1 MSKSFSRFGHSIPS
15 IGLGTWELNG
25 QECRRVVR
33 QALELGYRHIDTAS
47 MYENESEVGSG
58 IVDSNVERS
67 DIFLTTK
74 INTIGWTAS
83 QDRIIDKIKFHLLG
97 SYPSLSVL
105 KNENILDEFDQ
116 SLSDLKTDYVDLL
129 LIHWPAFSTNLGDI
143 LEIMYQIKESQK
155 AKAIGVANFNSN
167 LLGECKQ
174 LGYEDIYCNQVEY
187 HPFLSQE
194 ILLKKMNEMDV
205 IPVAYCP
212 ICRGDVAKDSVIIE
226 LSEKY
231 NKTPAQVTLRWIVQ
245 QQVVAIPKTAKLE
258 RLKEN
263 IDIYDFE
270 IDDYDMTRIHSLA
283 RDQRLVPNLQSTALQ
298 YPWD

>member
-1 MSKSFSRFGHSIPS
+1 MKSESDKYMNKSFTKSGFTIPS
-15 IGLGTWELNG
+15 IGLGTWELRG
-25 QECRRVVR
+25 RKCTKVVR
-33 QALELGYRHIDTAS
+33 KSLELGYRHIDTAA

-58 IVDSNVERS
+58 IVDSGVDRKE
-67 DIFLTTK
+67 IFLTTK
-74 INTIGWTAS
+74 INTIEVNNEGIVDA
-83 QDRIIDKIKFHLLG
+83 FH
-97 SYPSLSVL
+97 
-105 KNENILDEFDQ
+105 K

-129 LIHWPAFSTNLGDI
+129 LIHWPAFSTNLGDM
-143 LEIMYQIKESQK
+143 LEIMYGIKESQK
-155 AKAIGVANFNSN
+155 ARSIGVSNFNTT
-167 LLGECKQ
+167 LLNECTR
-174 LGYEDIYCNQVEY
+174 LGFEDIYCNQVEY

-231 NKTPAQVTLRWIVQ
+231 NKTPAQVTLRWVVQ
-245 QQVVAIPKTAKLE
+245 QQSVAIPKSAKKR

-270 IDDYDMTRIHSLA
+270 IDDQDMTRIHSLA
-283 RDQRLVPNLQSTALQ
+283 RGQRQVPNLETNPLLGA
-298 YPWD
+298 WD

>member
-1 MSKSFSRFGHSIPS
+1 MSRSFSKSGLSIPS
-15 IGLGTWELNG
+15 IGLGTWELRG
-25 QECRRVVR
+25 QECKRVVR
-33 QALELGYRHIDTAS
+33 EALELGYRHIDTAA

-58 IVDSNVERS
+58 IVDSGVDRKE
-67 DIFLTTK
+67 IFLTTK
-74 INTIGWTAS
+74 INTIEVNNEGIVDA
-83 QDRIIDKIKFHLLG
+83 FH
-97 SYPSLSVL
+97 
-105 KNENILDEFDQ
+105 K

-129 LIHWPAFSTNLGDI
+129 LIHWPTFSTNLGDM
-143 LEIMYQIKESQK
+143 LEIMYGIKESQK
-155 AKAIGVANFNSN
+155 ARAIGVSNFNST
-167 LLGECKQ
+167 LLNECAR
-174 LGYEDIYCNQVEY
+174 LGFEDIYCNQVEY

-231 NKTPAQVTLRWIVQ
+231 NKTPAQVTLKWLIQ
-245 QQVVAIPKTAKLE
+245 QQSVAIPKTAKLE

-270 IDDYDMTRIHSLA
+270 IDDQDMTRIHSLA
-283 RDQRLVPNLQSTALQ
+283 RDQRLVPNLESTALM

>member
-1 MSKSFSRFGHSIPS
+1 MSRNFSKSGLSIPS
-15 IGLGTWELNG
+15 IGLGTWELRG

-33 QALELGYRHIDTAS
+33 EALELGYRHIDTAA

-58 IVDSNVERS
+58 LVDSGVNRS
-67 DIFLTTK
+67 DVFLTTK

-83 QDRIIDKIKFHLLG
+83 QNRKTVIR
-97 SYPSLSVL
+97 
-105 KNENILDEFDQ
+105 NENIIDEFNQ

-129 LIHWPAFSTNLGDI
+129 LIHWPAFGTSLGDM
-143 LEIMYQIKESQK
+143 LEVMYGIKESHK

-167 LLGECKQ
+167 LLSECER
-174 LGYEDIYCNQVEY
+174 LGYKDIFCDQVEY

-194 ILLKKMNEMDV
+194 ILLKKMKEMNV

-245 QQVVAIPKTAKLE
+245 QQAVAIPKTAKLE

-270 IDDYDMTRIHSLA
+270 IDTKDMTRIHSLA
-283 RDQRLVPNLQSTALQ
+283 RNQRLVPNLESTALV

>member
-1 MSKSFSRFGHSIPS
+1 MSRSFSKSGLPIPS
-15 IGLGTWELNG
+15 IGLGTWELRG
-25 QECRRVVR
+25 QECKRVVR
-33 QALELGYRHIDTAS
+33 EALELGYRHIDTAA

-58 IVDSNVERS
+58 IVDSGVDRKEV
-67 DIFLTTK
+67 FLTTK
-74 INTIGWTAS
+74 INTIEVNNEGIVDA
-83 QDRIIDKIKFHLLG
+83 FH
-97 SYPSLSVL
+97 
-105 KNENILDEFDQ
+105 K

-129 LIHWPAFSTNLGDI
+129 LIHWPAFSTNLGDM
-143 LEIMYQIKESQK
+143 LEIMYGIKESQK
-155 AKAIGVANFNSN
+155 ARAIGVSNFNST
-167 LLGECKQ
+167 LLNECAR
-174 LGYEDIYCNQVEY
+174 LGFEDIYCNQVEY

-231 NKTPAQVTLRWIVQ
+231 NKTPAQVTLRWIIQ
-245 QQVVAIPKTAKLE
+245 QQSVAIPKSAKKR

-270 IDDYDMTRIHSLA
+270 INDLDMERIHSLA
-283 RDQRLVPNLQSTALQ
+283 RAQRLVPNLDTNPLLGA
-298 YPWD
+298 WD

>member
-1 MSKSFSRFGHSIPS
+1 MSRSFSKSGLSIPS
-15 IGLGTWELNG
+15 IGLGTWELRG

-33 QALELGYRHIDTAS
+33 EALELGYRHIDTAA

-58 IVDSNVERS
+58 IVDSGVDRKEV
-67 DIFLTTK
+67 FLTTK
-74 INTIGWTAS
+74 INTIEVNNEGIVDA
-83 QDRIIDKIKFHLLG
+83 FH
-97 SYPSLSVL
+97 
-105 KNENILDEFDQ
+105 K

-129 LIHWPAFSTNLGDI
+129 LIHWPAFSTNLGDM
-143 LEIMYQIKESQK
+143 LEIMYGIKESQK
-155 AKAIGVANFNSN
+155 ARAIGVSNFNST
-167 LLGECKQ
+167 LLNECAR
-174 LGYEDIYCNQVEY
+174 LGFEDIFCNQVEY

-194 ILLKKMNEMDV
+194 ILLKKMSEMDV

-231 NKTPAQVTLRWIVQ
+231 NKTPAQVTLRWVIQ
-245 QQVVAIPKTAKLE
+245 QQSVAIPKSAKKR

-270 IDDYDMTRIHSLA
+270 IDDQDMDRIHSLA
-283 RDQRLVPNLQSTALQ
+283 RGQRLVPNLDSNPLLGA
-298 YPWD
+298 WD

>member
-1 MSKSFSRFGHSIPS
+1 MSRSFSKSGLSIPS
-15 IGLGTWELNG
+15 IGLGTWELRG

-33 QALELGYRHIDTAS
+33 EALEVGYRHIDTAS

-58 IVDSNVERS
+58 LVDSGDDRS
-67 DIFLTTK
+67 DVCLTTQ

-83 QDRIIDKIKFHLLG
+83 QNRKTVIR
-97 SYPSLSVL
+97 
-105 KNENILDEFDQ
+105 NENIIDEFNQ

-129 LIHWPAFSTNLGDI
+129 LIHWPAFGTSLGDM
-143 LEIMYQIKESQK
+143 LEIMYQIKESHK
-155 AKAIGVANFNSN
+155 ARAIGVANFNSN
-167 LLGECKQ
+167 LLSECER
-174 LGYEDIYCNQVEY
+174 LGYEDIFCDQVEY

-194 ILLKKMNEMDV
+194 TLLKKMKEMNV

-231 NKTPAQVTLRWIVQ
+231 NKTPAQVTLRWIIQ
-245 QQVVAIPKTAKLE
+245 QQAVAIPKTAKLE

-270 IDDYDMTRIHSLA
+270 IDNQDMTRIHSLA
-283 RDQRLVPNLQSTALQ
+283 RDQRLVPNLESTALV

>member
-1 MSKSFSRFGHSIPS
+1 MSRSFTRFGLSIPS
-15 IGLGTWELNG
+15 IGLGTWELRG

-33 QALELGYRHIDTAS
+33 EALEVGYRHIDTAS

-58 IVDSNVERS
+58 ILDSGVDRS
-67 DIFLTTK
+67 DVFLTTK

-83 QDRIIDKIKFHLLG
+83 QDQKTVIR
-97 SYPSLSVL
+97 
-105 KNENILDEFDQ
+105 NENIVDEFNQ

-129 LIHWPAFSTNLGDI
+129 LIHWPAFSTNLGDM

-155 AKAIGVANFNSN
+155 VRAIGVANFNSN
-167 LLGECKQ
+167 LLIECER
-174 LGYEDIYCNQVEY
+174 LGYKDIYCDQVEY

-194 ILLKKMNEMDV
+194 ILLKKMNEMNV

-231 NKTPAQVTLRWIVQ
+231 NKTPAQVTLRWLIQ
-245 QQVVAIPKTAKLE
+245 QQIVAIPKTSKLH
-258 RLKEN
+258 RMKEN

-270 IDDYDMTRIHSLA
+270 IDNQDMTQIHSLA
-283 RDQRLVPNLQSTALQ
+283 RNQRLVPNLESTALQ

>member
-1 MSKSFSRFGHSIPS
+1 MSRSFTRFGLSIPS
-15 IGLGTWELNG
+15 IGLGTWELRG

-33 QALELGYRHIDTAS
+33 EALEVGYRHIDTAA
-47 MYENESEVGSG
+47 MYENELEVGSG
-58 IVDSNVERS
+58 IVDSGVDRKEV
-67 DIFLTTK
+67 FLTTK
-74 INTIGWTAS
+74 INTIEVNNEGIVDA
-83 QDRIIDKIKFHLLG
+83 FH
-97 SYPSLSVL
+97 
-105 KNENILDEFDQ
+105 K

-129 LIHWPAFSTNLGDI
+129 LIHWPAFSTNLGDM
-143 LEIMYQIKESQK
+143 LEIMYGIKESQK
-155 AKAIGVANFNSN
+155 ARAIGVSNFNTA
-167 LLGECKQ
+167 LLNECTR
-174 LGYEDIYCNQVEY
+174 LGFEDIYCNQVEY

-231 NKTPAQVTLRWIVQ
+231 NKTPAQVTLRWVIQ
-245 QQVVAIPKTAKLE
+245 QQSVAIPKSAKKR

-270 IDDYDMTRIHSLA
+270 IDDQDMDRIHSLA
-283 RDQRLVPNLQSTALQ
+283 RGQRLLTNLDTSPLLWT
-298 YPWD
+298 WD

>member
-1 MSKSFSRFGHSIPS
+1 MSRSFTKSGLSIPS
-15 IGLGTWELNG
+15 IGLGTWELRG
-25 QECRRVVR
+25 HDCRRVVR
-33 QALELGYRHIDTAS
+33 EALELGYRHIDTAA
-47 MYENESEVGSG
+47 MYENESEVGVGLAESG
-58 IVDSNVERS
+58 VDRNDV
-67 DIFLTTK
+67 FLTTK

-83 QDRIIDKIKFHLLG
+83 QDQKTVI
-97 SYPSLSVL
+97 
-105 KNENILDEFDQ
+105 KNEHIVDEFNQ

-129 LIHWPAFSTNLGDI
+129 LIHWPAFSTNLGDM

-167 LLGECKQ
+167 LLSECKQ
-174 LGYEDIYCNQVEY
+174 LGYEDIYCDQIEY

-194 ILLKKMNEMDV
+194 ILLKKMNEMNV

-212 ICRGDVAKDSVIIE
+212 ICRGDVAKDSVIMN

-231 NKTPAQVTLRWIVQ
+231 NKTPAQVTLRWLIQ
-245 QQVVAIPKTAKLE
+245 QQSVAIPKTSKLH
-258 RLKEN
+258 RMKEN

-270 IDDYDMTRIHSLA
+270 IDTKDMTLINSLA
-283 RDQRLVPNLQSTALQ
+283 RNQRLVPNLESNELN

>member
-1 MSKSFSRFGHSIPS
+1 MSRNFSKSGLSIPS
-15 IGLGTWELNG
+15 IGLGTWELRG

-33 QALELGYRHIDTAS
+33 EALELGYRHIDTAA
-47 MYENESEVGSG
+47 MYENEFEVGSG
-58 IVDSNVERS
+58 LVDSGVNRS
-67 DIFLTTK
+67 DVFLTTK

-83 QDRIIDKIKFHLLG
+83 QNRKTVIR
-97 SYPSLSVL
+97 
-105 KNENILDEFDQ
+105 NENIIDEFNQ

-129 LIHWPAFSTNLGDI
+129 LIHWPAFGTSLGDM
-143 LEIMYQIKESQK
+143 LEVMYGIKESHK

-167 LLGECKQ
+167 LLSECER
-174 LGYEDIYCNQVEY
+174 LGYKDIFCDQVEY

-194 ILLKKMNEMDV
+194 ILLKKMKEMNV

-245 QQVVAIPKTAKLE
+245 QQAVAIPKTAKLE

-270 IDDYDMTRIHSLA
+270 IDNQDMTRIHSLA
-283 RDQRLVPNLQSTALQ
+283 RDQRLVPNLESTALV

>member
-1 MSKSFSRFGHSIPS
+1 MSRSFSRFGLSIPS
-15 IGLGTWELNG
+15 IGLGTWELRG

-33 QALELGYRHIDTAS
+33 KALEVGYRHIDTAA

-58 IVDSNVERS
+58 IVDSGVDRKEV
-67 DIFLTTK
+67 FLTTK
-74 INTIGWTAS
+74 INTIE
-83 QDRIIDKIKFHLLG
+83 
-97 SYPSLSVL
+97 V
-105 KNENILDEFDQ
+105 KNEGIVDAFNQ

-129 LIHWPAFSTNLGDI
+129 LIHWPTFSTNLGDM
-143 LEIMYQIKESQK
+143 LEIMYGIKESQK
-155 AKAIGVANFNSN
+155 ARSIGVSNFNTT
-167 LLGECKQ
+167 LLNECTR
-174 LGYEDIYCNQVEY
+174 LGFEDIYCNQVEY

-245 QQVVAIPKTAKLE
+245 QQAVAIPKTAKLE

-270 IDDYDMTRIHSLA
+270 IDNQDMTRIHSLA
-283 RDQRLVPNLQSTALQ
+283 RDQRLVPNLESTALL

>member
-1 MSKSFSRFGHSIPS
+1 MSRSFTKSGISIPS
-15 IGLGTWELNG
+15 IGLGTWELRG
-25 QECRRVVR
+25 HDCRRVVR
-33 QALELGYRHIDTAS
+33 EALELGYRHIDTAA
-47 MYENESEVGSG
+47 MYENESEVGVGLAESG
-58 IVDSNVERS
+58 VDRNDV
-67 DIFLTTK
+67 FLTTK

-83 QDRIIDKIKFHLLG
+83 QERKTVI
-97 SYPSLSVL
+97 
-105 KNENILDEFDQ
+105 KNEHIVDEFNQ

-129 LIHWPAFSTNLGDI
+129 LIHWPAFSTNLGDM

-167 LLGECKQ
+167 LLSECKQ
-174 LGYEDIYCNQVEY
+174 LGYEDIYCDQIEY

-194 ILLKKMNEMDV
+194 ILLKKMNEMNV

-212 ICRGDVAKDSVIIE
+212 ICRGDVAKDSVIMN

-231 NKTPAQVTLRWIVQ
+231 NKTPAQVTLRWLIQ
-245 QQVVAIPKTAKLE
+245 QQSVAIPKTSKLH
-258 RLKEN
+258 RMKEN

-270 IDDYDMTRIHSLA
+270 IDTKDMTLINSLA
-283 RDQRLVPNLQSTALQ
+283 RNQRLVPNLESNELN

>member
-1 MSKSFSRFGHSIPS
+1 MSRSFTKSGISIPS
-15 IGLGTWELNG
+15 IGLGTWELRG
-25 QECRRVVR
+25 HDCRRVVR
-33 QALELGYRHIDTAS
+33 EALELGYRHIDTAA
-47 MYENESEVGSG
+47 MYENESEVGVGLAESG
-58 IVDSNVERS
+58 VDRNDV
-67 DIFLTTK
+67 FLTTK

-83 QDRIIDKIKFHLLG
+83 QDRKTVI
-97 SYPSLSVL
+97 
-105 KNENILDEFDQ
+105 KNEHIVDEFNQ

-129 LIHWPAFSTNLGDI
+129 LIHWPAFSTNLGDM

-167 LLGECKQ
+167 LLSECKQ
-174 LGYEDIYCNQVEY
+174 LGYEDIYCDQIEY

-194 ILLKKMNEMDV
+194 ILLKKMNEMNV

-212 ICRGDVAKDSVIIE
+212 ICRGDVAKDSVIMN

-231 NKTPAQVTLRWIVQ
+231 NKTPAQVTLRWLIQ
-245 QQVVAIPKTAKLE
+245 QQSVAIPKTSKLH
-258 RLKEN
+258 RMKEN

-270 IDDYDMTRIHSLA
+270 IDTKDMTLINSLA
-283 RDQRLVPNLQSTALQ
+283 RNQRLVPNLESNELN

>member
-1 MSKSFSRFGHSIPS
+1 MSKSFSRFGLSIPS
-15 IGLGTWELNG
+15 IGLGTWELRG
-25 QECRRVVR
+25 RKCRKVVR
-33 QALELGYRHIDTAS
+33 KALEIGYRHIDAAA

-58 IVDSNVERS
+58 IADSSVDRKE
-67 DIFLTTK
+67 IFLTTK
-74 INTIGWTAS
+74 INTIEVNNEGIVDA
-83 QDRIIDKIKFHLLG
+83 FH
-97 SYPSLSVL
+97 
-105 KNENILDEFDQ
+105 K

-129 LIHWPAFSTNLGDI
+129 LIHWPAFSTNLGDM
-143 LEIMYQIKESQK
+143 LEIMYGIKESQK
-155 AKAIGVANFNSN
+155 ARAIGVSNFNTT
-167 LLGECKQ
+167 LLNECTR
-174 LGYEDIYCNQVEY
+174 LGFEDIYCNQVEY

-231 NKTPAQVTLRWIVQ
+231 NKTPAQVTLRWVIQ
-245 QQVVAIPKTAKLE
+245 QQSVAIPKSAKKR

-270 IDDYDMTRIHSLA
+270 IDDQDMDRIHSLA
-283 RDQRLVPNLQSTALQ
+283 RGQRLVPNLDTNPLLGA
-298 YPWD
+298 WD

>member
-1 MSKSFSRFGHSIPS
+1 MSRSFSRFELSIPS
-15 IGLGTWELNG
+15 IGLGTWELRG
-25 QECRRVVR
+25 RKCRRVVR
-33 QALELGYRHIDTAS
+33 EALELGYRHIDTAA

-58 IVDSNVERS
+58 IVDSGVDRKEV
-67 DIFLTTK
+67 FLTTK
-74 INTIGWTAS
+74 INTIEVNNEGIVDA
-83 QDRIIDKIKFHLLG
+83 FH
-97 SYPSLSVL
+97 
-105 KNENILDEFDQ
+105 K

-129 LIHWPAFSTNLGDI
+129 LIHWPTFSTSLGDM
-143 LEIMYQIKESQK
+143 LEIMYGIKESQK
-155 AKAIGVANFNSN
+155 ARAIGVSNFNTT
-167 LLGECKQ
+167 LLNECAR
-174 LGYEDIYCNQVEY
+174 LGFEDIYCNQVEY

-231 NKTPAQVTLRWIVQ
+231 NKTPAQVTLRWVIQ
-245 QQVVAIPKTAKLE
+245 QQSVAIPKSAKKR

-270 IDDYDMTRIHSLA
+270 IDDKDMDRIHNLA
-283 RDQRLVPNLQSTALQ
+283 RGQRLVPNLDTKPLLGA
-298 YPWD
+298 WD